1 MKRNTQKRWIKSIIK
16 TAQEDTPALPWQRG
30 ARRARFV
37 AARKTNS
44 LQAKTA

>member
-1 MKRNTQKRWIKSIIK
+1 MKPKTQKRWIKSIIK

-30 ARRARFV
+30 PRRAHFV
-37 AARKTNS
+37 ATRKANS